1 MTVSDTLRRA
11 FLRETFERFHHPEY
25 ISPDP
30 LEFVYLYE
38 DPLDR
43 EIVGLIA
50 SALAYGRVAQVL
62 KSVGGV
68 LGKMGPFP
76 RAFLEDTQEV
86 DLRERFRGF
95 RHRFTTE
102 WELADLIRGIQG
114 VLRRHGSLQA
124 CFLSGLRPGDDTV
137 GPALCAFVRE
147 LNVHENSGGYNS
159 LIPVPDKNSACKR
172 LHLFLRWMVRSDAVD
187 PGVWRDVPPEK
198 LIVPLDT
205 HMFRTCR
212 SLGMTTR
219 SQADG
224 KTALEIT
231 SAFRKIE
238 PGDPVKYDFSLTR
251 IGIRREGDL
260 SRLIES
266 CARTSV
272 MRGWT

>member
-1 MTVSDTLRRA
+1 MTVSDTLREV
-11 FLRETFERFHHPEY
+11 FLRETFDRFHRPEY

-30 LEFVYLYE
+30 LEFVYLYG

-43 EIVGLIA
+43 EIVGLVA

-62 KSVGGV
+62 KSVDKV
-68 LGKMGPFP
+68 LGKMGRSP
-76 RAFLEDTQEV
+76 RAFLGNTQEP
-86 DLRERFRGF
+86 DLREAFRGF

-102 WELADLIRGIQG
+102 RELVDLFVGIQG

-124 CFLSGLRPGDDTV
+124 CFLSGLRAGDDTV
-137 GPALCAFVRE
+137 RSALCAFVSE
-147 LNVHENSGGYNS
+147 LSVHENGGGYNS

-172 LHLFLRWMVRSDAVD
+172 LHLYLRWMVRSDAID
-187 PGVWRDVPPEK
+187 PGVWADVSPEM

-231 SAFRKIE
+231 SAFREIE
-238 PGDPVKYDFSLTR
+238 PDDPVKYDFSLTR

-260 SRLIES
+260 SRMIET
-266 CARTSV
+266 CARAH
-272 MRGWT
+272 RA

>member
-1 MTVSDTLRRA
+1 MTVSDALRKV
-11 FLRETFERFHHPEY
+11 FLRETFDRFHHPEY

-30 LEFVYLYE
+30 LEFVHLYA

-43 EIVGLIA
+43 EIAGLVA

-62 KSVGGV
+62 KSVNKVFGQ
-68 LGKMGPFP
+68 MGCSP
-76 RAFLEDTQEV
+76 RAFLDNTPGPV
-86 DLRERFRGF
+86 LRERFRGF
-95 RHRFTTE
+95 KHRFTTE
-102 WELADLIRGIQG
+102 CELADLFVGIQS
-114 VLRRHGSLQA
+114 VLRRHGTLQA
-124 CFLSGLRPGDDTV
+124 CFLSGLRAGDDTV

-147 LNVHENSGGYNS
+147 LNVHENNGGSNS

-172 LHLFLRWMVRSDAVD
+172 LHLYLRWMVRSDAVD
-187 PGVWRDVPPEK
+187 PGVWTDVSPEK

-260 SRLIES
+260 SRMIET
-266 CARTSV
+266 CARAH
-272 MRGWT
+272 RFL